1 MFFLLPWTHK
11 NSNQKYF
18 SSLTKINKSRNILN
32 TSQFCVFYFS
42 REFFW
47 WKNERRS
54 KKYLTNEN
62 WLLIFISRATHCVL
76 IEIRRKMR
84 KREMWIL
91 SFFSSSFVSRKE
103 VNYFNDFKMN
113 EYAPSLWS
121 IWDLLS
127 WNQSRFLVYNL
138 VLKYTRNDDSFWVR
152 KEVH

>member
-1 MFFLLPWTHK
+1 MSAWCPHPFDLQKNIAHFVASPRSNKILKTSLDMFFLLPWTHK

-91 SFFSSSFVSRKE
+91 SFFF
-103 VNYFNDFKMN
+103 F
-113 EYAPSLWS
+113 
-121 IWDLLS
+121 LLCLQERS
-127 WNQSRFLVYNL
+127 KLF
-138 VLKYTRNDDSFWVR
+138 
-152 KEVH
+152 